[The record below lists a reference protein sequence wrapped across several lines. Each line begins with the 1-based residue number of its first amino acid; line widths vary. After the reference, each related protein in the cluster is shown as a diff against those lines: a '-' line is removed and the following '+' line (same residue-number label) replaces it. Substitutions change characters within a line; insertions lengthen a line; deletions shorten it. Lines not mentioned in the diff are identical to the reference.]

1 MKIISSQTI
10 FHGSQVKKG
19 KSNWPLAIGGIC
31 VSILLLMQ
39 SCLPKE
45 QIVLRQVKD
54 VVVDASSEPKL
65 NAEAIFYNPNKTKM
79 KLKKIKVD
87 VFVNGKKSAEVDQ
100 DLKTI
105 IPAEGEFS
113 VPLEVKLNLKEM
125 GFLDT
130 IFGMIGGKT
139 FDVQY
144 KGYLKIN
151 YQGVPVRV
159 PVDYKDE
166 VKIRI

>member
-1 MKIISSQTI
+1 MLT
-10 FHGSQVKKG
+10 
-19 KSNWPLAIGGIC
+19 
-31 VSILLLMQ
+31 MQ

-45 QIVLRQVKD
+45 EIKLRQVKD

-65 NAEAIFYNPNKTKM
+65 KAEAIFYNPNKVRM

-87 VFVNGKKSAEVDQ
+87 IFVNGKKSGEVDQ

-105 IPAEGEFS
+105 IPAQGEFS
-113 VPLEVKLNLKEM
+113 VPLEVKLALKEM
-125 GFLDT
+125 GLLDT

-139 FDVQY
+139 FQVEY

-159 PVDYKDE
+159 PVNYKDE